1 MTPSTGSFFD
11 LFDVDWFG
19 SWGLW
24 LWSALQILGIMLF
37 ITIITVSL
45 EHCIL
50 SKPLNA
56 CLQPLTTKQ
65 MIFLRLEHQK
75 RNEENDQ
82 KCELEVMNYEYHRD
96 SAKRHH
102 DLWTPHKISKNSKNF
117 RAVAG
122 SGAKALNFDQ
132 VSVRLSQLRQHPKM
146 ESLNTKPHVTKP
158 RLNT

>member
-1 MTPSTGSFFD
+1 MGSLFD

-24 LWSALQILGIMLF
+24 LWSALQILGIILF

-50 SKPLNA
+50 SRPLNA
-56 CLQPLTTKQ
+56 CLQPLATKQ
-65 MIFLRLEHQK
+65 MVFLRLEHQK
-75 RNEENDQ
+75 KNEENDQ
-82 KCELEVMNYEYHRD
+82 KYMNYEYHRD
-96 SAKRHH
+96 SAKRPN

-122 SGAKALNFDQ
+122 SGAEALNFDQ
-132 VSVRLSQLRQHPKM
+132 ISVRLSQLRQHPKM
-146 ESLNTKPHVTKP
+146 ESLTLSPTSPN
-158 RLNT
+158 